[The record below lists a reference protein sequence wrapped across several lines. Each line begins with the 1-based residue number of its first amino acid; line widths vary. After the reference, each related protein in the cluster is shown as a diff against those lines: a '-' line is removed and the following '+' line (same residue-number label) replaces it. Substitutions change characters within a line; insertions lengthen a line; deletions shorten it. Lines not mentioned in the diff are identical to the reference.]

1 MPSLI
6 PNVRR
11 FVHLYIFVSILFVVG
26 VICGAILVNS
36 LTFEQQEELSRQVGQ
51 VFGSAQGPIEPS
63 DFWHAL
69 WMYWRWI
76 MIIAVLGISI
86 IGFPLVLAV
95 DFVKGVLVGF
105 AVGTLVSQYSWK
117 GAVVALAAIAPQNMI
132 AIPFL
137 LMASVA
143 SIAFALH
150 VLKHRLLMPQLR
162 SLKQPFLD
170 YALAQASSGV
180 GLIAVAAF
188 VTWVS
193 PFLMRLVSSLIVN

>member
-1 MPSLI
+1 MPSMI
-6 PNVRR
+6 PNVRK

-26 VICGAILVNS
+26 VIFGAILVNS
-36 LTFEQQEELSRQVGQ
+36 LSLEQQEELSRQIGQ
-51 VFGSAQGPIEPS
+51 VFINIQAPIETS
-63 DFWHAL
+63 TFWSAL

-117 GAVVALAAIAPQNMI
+117 GAVVALAAVAPQNMI

-150 VLKHRLLMPQLR
+150 VLKHRLLMPKLR
-162 SLKQPFLD
+162 SLKQPFMD
-170 YALAQASSGV
+170 YALAQAGSGI
-180 GLIAVAAF
+180 GLIGVAAF

-193 PFLMRLVSSLIVN
+193 PHLMSLVSFLIVK

>member
-1 MPSLI
+1 MPSMI
-6 PNVRR
+6 PNVRK

-26 VICGAILVNS
+26 VIFGAILVNS
-36 LTFEQQEELSRQVGQ
+36 LTLEQQEELSRQIGQ
-51 VFGSAQGPIEPS
+51 VFMSIQSPIERS
-63 DFWHAL
+63 DFWQAL
-69 WMYWRWI
+69 WMYWRWVI
-76 MIIAVLGISI
+76 IIAVLGISI

-105 AVGTLVSQYSWK
+105 AVGTLVSQYSWQ

-150 VLKHRLLMPQLR
+150 VLKHRLFVPKLR

-170 YALAQASSGV
+170 YALAQASSGI
-180 GLIAVAAF
+180 GLIGVAAF

-193 PFLMRLVSSLIVN
+193 PFLMNLVSSLIIK